1 MKTIS
6 QKQSQKLVAI
16 AFTASLAICSS
27 GVFAGG
33 SHDHKHAVEYDPVQ
47 NGFGMYKAGMHVTK
61 VIEIEMSDAMTFS
74 PSEITVN
81 KGDVIKF
88 VHRNVGQM
96 MHEFVLG
103 TPESLNEH
111 AEMMKKFPGMEH
123 KEPYMV
129 HVAPGKKGEITWMF
143 SVAGEFS
150 FGCLIPGHYD
160 AGMKGIV
167 RVGS

>member
-1 MKTIS
+1 MKP
-6 QKQSQKLVAI
+6 KSQKLTAI
-16 AFTASLAICSS
+16 VFATTLTISSAS
-27 GVFAGG
+27 VFAGG
-33 SHDHKHAVEYDPVQ
+33 SHDHKHAVEYDPMQ
-47 NGFGMYKAGMHVTK
+47 NAFGMYEPGMDVTK
-61 VIEIEMSDAMTFS
+61 VIEVEMSDAMTFS

-81 KGDVIKF
+81 QGDIIKF
-88 VHRNVGQM
+88 VNRNVGRM

-123 KEPYMV
+123 EEPYMA
-129 HVAPGKKGEITWMF
+129 HVAPGKNGEITWKF

-160 AGMKGIV
+160 AGMKGIIIV
-167 RVGS
+167 KG

>member
-1 MKTIS
+1 MS
-6 QKQSQKLVAI
+6 QKQSQYLVTIICA
-16 AFTASLAICSS
+16 ASLAISS
-27 GVFAGG
+27 TSIFAGG

-47 NGFGMYKAGMHVTK
+47 NEFGMYEPGMHVTK

-81 KGDVIKF
+81 QGDVIKF
-88 VHRNVGQM
+88 INRNVGQM

-103 TPESLNEH
+103 TPESL
-111 AEMMKKFPGMEH
+111 KKSPGMEH

-129 HVAPGKKGEITWMF
+129 HVAPGKKGEITWKF
-143 SVAGEFS
+143 TDSGEFS